1 MYMHVFYSRT
11 LFHVFLLKKC
21 VHLVDD
27 TFSNEFYMVSFLVIA
42 FFIAVFVCF
51 RWVNK

>member
-1 MYMHVFYSRT
+1 MHVFYSRT

-27 TFSNEFYMVSFLVIA
+27 TFSNGDFPRDSIFYSN
-42 FFIAVFVCF
+42 VCLL
-51 RWVNK
+51 